1 MDERV
6 ESSKNRKL
14 SKKNKT
20 MILIVVIV
28 LGIIIVFGVKFFIDS
43 DFFIIRNIEQ
53 SGNSAFIN
61 MELDSDKFDILMKNG
76 IRYLFVDIGGINDNG
91 RILLE
96 ENDSRKFLNFVS
108 EFEEKKGYN
117 FILIPYSEID
127 SNYNINLRYFQDNF
141 IQDYLYLYILGF
153 DGILVNINSVKL
165 ENRNSYLYFIKRI
178 YEEFPMIATVAIST
192 GDINYGN
199 NEFKWNK
206 EFYKKVSE
214 YSDLLLTKLFDSEIN
229 NQPDYKEFVKEQMR
243 EISSIN
249 LKVPVLLIV
258 PTQKHFPETIE
269 NALNAYKEGLKENS
283 NRLIQGV
290 VVFYEFTDYDEW
302 RIFKEKLFEED

>member
-1 MDERV
+1 MA
-6 ESSKNRKL
+6 
-14 SKKNKT
+14 
-20 MILIVVIV
+20 VIV
-28 LGIIIVFGVKFFIDS
+28 LGVIIVFGVKFFIDS

-61 MELDSDKFDILMKNG
+61 MELDSDKFDILMRNG

-108 EFEEKKGYN
+108 EFEAKKGYN
-117 FILIPYSEID
+117 FILVPYSEID
-127 SNYNINLRYFQDNF
+127 SNYNINLGYFQDNF

-165 ENRNSYLYFIKRI
+165 EDRNAYLNFIKRI

-192 GDINYGN
+192 EDINYGN
-199 NEFKWNK
+199 NESKWDI

-283 NRLIQGV
+283 NRPIRGV
-290 VVFYEFTDYDEW
+290 VVLYEFTDDDEW
-302 RIFKEKLFEED
+302 RTFREKLFEED